1 MTDITDRESLNIL
14 IDKFYERV
22 EKDEI
27 LSSFFIGVNWEK
39 HKIKML
45 DFWSF
50 VLLDIPGYN
59 TNLFDVHSKLPI
71 QNAHFQRWIDI
82 FSETVKANF
91 SGINAELAIQKAK
104 IIAASF
110 SAKMNL

>member
-1 MTDITDRESLNIL
+1 MTDITDRESLVTL

-27 LSSFFIGVNWEK
+27 LSPFFKGIHWEK
-39 HKIKML
+39 HKLQML
-45 DFWSF
+45 DFWSL

-71 QNAHFQRWIDI
+71 QKAHFQRWIDI
-82 FSETVKANF
+82 FSETVTDHF
-91 SGINAELAIQKAK
+91 SGPLADLAITRAQ
-104 IIAASF
+104 ILAASF
-110 SAKMNL
+110 SAKMK